1 VHITISAMNRE
12 IHVPY
17 DDDAFFSADTKSTLQ
32 TYTSYTTQVDK
43 NIWNRMFYNGIGG
56 WITGL

>member
-1 VHITISAMNRE
+1 MNRE